1 MFCDQCGTKLKE
13 GIAFCPNCGKRIS
26 DEALQVVEEARKKAD
41 TDIQESAETAVCDG
55 EQGQEEATAE
65 TVAEIQ
71 NGQAEPGNTEEP
83 GNAEETIQNAPKR
96 FCPNCGTENQME
108 DGFCKECGM
117 PLGSMNSGPAG
128 GGLAVQMSP
137 VDAQRSKKT
146 KKTVFVIG
154 AVAAVLL
161 VVVIFVTTIGS
172 LLQGPRGKVLKATA
186 ATMKDAPKLVTDLAA
201 ISEMLSGE
209 HYTAG
214 LELEGEDAAVRTEF
228 RCAKNEKQLYF
239 NADVDDYGALEVLCG
254 IHSGKLKLAL
264 SELDYVFFYDPKG
277 ENDGILCKQV
287 RKKTLEE
294 FNQFLEGT
302 ASGKVSAKTLRKDLA
317 AAWVK
322 ELKELEFK
330 EVKAHEFEVDKK
342 DRECKGYR
350 IRITEDNIVNILE
363 YVGEKTEEYQDVL
376 DELCDEIKDEDF
388 NLDITFY
395 IYKGKLAAVVFD
407 VDDEKIFVEFQ
418 GGDYRMQNI
427 LLRNEYR
434 GRESG
439 EITVSTTVKGGKE
452 TIEIEGDGREEM
464 TIVYDTKSGEL
475 TWEYDDGRED
485 FLLSGIYKHSNSEVS
500 FVLEELEADGHSLLD
515 DIGLTMY
522 VRKKVDIE
530 QYEGKEFD
538 LGSAEEEDLD
548 DLEDDM
554 REYIELLDEYS
565 RIGRRIGL

>member
-1 MFCDQCGTKLKE
+1 MFCDQCGMKLKE
-13 GIAFCPNCGKRIS
+13 GIAFCPNCGKKIS
-26 DEALQVVEEARKKAD
+26 DDALQVVEEARKKAD
-41 TDIQESAETAVCDG
+41 ADIQESAETAVCDG
-55 EQGQEEATAE
+55 EQEQEEAMAE
-65 TVAEIQ
+65 TVAEVQ
-71 NGQAEPGNTEEP
+71 NEQAESGNTEEP
-83 GNAEETIQNAPKR
+83 GNAEETVRNAPKR

-108 DGFCKECGM
+108 DAFCKECGM

-128 GGLAVQMSP
+128 GGLAVQMPPS
-137 VDAQRSKKT
+137 DAQKSKKT

-154 AVAAVLL
+154 AAAALLAVIIFVAA
-161 VVVIFVTTIGS
+161 IGS

-186 ATMKDAPKLVTDLAA
+186 ATMKDAPKLATDLAA
-201 ISEMLSGE
+201 ISGMLSGE

-214 LELEGEDAAVRTEF
+214 FELEGEDAAVRTEF
-228 RCAKNEKQLYF
+228 RNAGNEKQLYF
-239 NADVDDYGALEVLCG
+239 NADVDDYGALEILCG
-254 IHSGKLKLAL
+254 VHSGKLKLAL

-277 ENDGILCKQV
+277 DNDGILCEQV

-294 FNQFLEGT
+294 FNRFLEGT
-302 ASGKVSAKTLRKDLA
+302 ASGKVSAKTLREDLA

-330 EVKAHEFEVDKK
+330 EVKARDFEVNKK

-388 NLDITFY
+388 DLDITFY

-452 TIEIEGDGREEM
+452 TIEIEGDGRGEM
-464 TIVYDTKSGEL
+464 TVVYDTKSGEL
-475 TWEYDDGRED
+475 TLEYDDGRED
-485 FLLSGIYKHSNSEVS
+485 FLLSGIYRRSKSEVS
-500 FVLEELEADGHSLLD
+500 FVLEELEADGHSLMD

-522 VRKKVDIE
+522 VRKKADIKPYKGE
-530 QYEGKEFD
+530 EFD

-554 REYIELLDEYS
+554 RDYINLLDEYS
-565 RIGRRIGL
+565 RMGRRIGL

>member
-1 MFCDQCGTKLKE
+1 
-13 GIAFCPNCGKRIS
+13 
-26 DEALQVVEEARKKAD
+26 
-41 TDIQESAETAVCDG
+41 
-55 EQGQEEATAE
+55 
-65 TVAEIQ
+65 
-71 NGQAEPGNTEEP
+71 
-83 GNAEETIQNAPKR
+83 
-96 FCPNCGTENQME
+96 
-108 DGFCKECGM
+108 M

-128 GGLAVQMSP
+128 GGLAVQMPPS
-137 VDAQRSKKT
+137 DAQRSKKT

-154 AVAAVLL
+154 AAAAVLL
-161 VVVIFVTTIGS
+161 VVVIFVATIGS

-186 ATMKDAPKLVTDLAA
+186 ATIKDAPKLVTDLAA

-239 NADVDDYGALEVLCG
+239 NADIDDYGALEVLCG

-342 DRECKGYR
+342 DRECKGYK

-376 DELCDEIKDEDF
+376 DDLCDEIKDDDF

-407 VDDEKIFVEFQ
+407 VDDDKIFVEFQ

-439 EITVSTTVKGGKE
+439 EITVSTTVKSGKE